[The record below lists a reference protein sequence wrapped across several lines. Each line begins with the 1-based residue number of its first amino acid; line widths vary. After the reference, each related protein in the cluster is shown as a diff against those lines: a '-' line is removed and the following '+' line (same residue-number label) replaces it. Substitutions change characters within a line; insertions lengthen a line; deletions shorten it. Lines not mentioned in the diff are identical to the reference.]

1 MKKLLGKRRRVNV
14 AQPFRLRSHD
24 NASFGETRH
33 SAEGATAVRAASH
46 RALVCLILL
55 VWPAVALAQS
65 VGTLRVTVVDPSG
78 AVIVGA
84 QVNVKPSAP
93 TGASAVSTATGAR
106 GDADFNLL
114 EPGRY
119 TIHVESPGFE
129 PYDARDVRVRAGDN
143 RREVKLAI
151 AKLAETVDVGRD
163 PRERASDPR
172 SDAFATILGQ
182 AQIDE
187 LPDDPD
193 EMEQA
198 LKDMAGPGAVL
209 RVNGFRGGR
218 LPSKDQI
225 QQIRFRRN
233 MFAADTHEAGNI
245 SVDITTKPG
254 LERWRGATNAGF
266 RGSGL
271 NARNAFAPV
280 KGDERNE
287 RYGFS
292 VSGPLW
298 AKHTSLAV
306 SADGTDAFDSKTI
319 VAALPTGYFADSI
332 RKPNTALNLSGRMEH
347 ALSRSQVLRAE
358 AQRNHTFSDNLG
370 VGDFDLVER
379 GYSQTRTDN
388 LFRISTSGSIRT
400 SLFNDFRF
408 QFRSEDTAYVSAS
421 LAPAVQVLNAFN
433 AGGAQIGGGRTVHQ
447 TDIADD
453 LDISIGKHAVRTGFL
468 VEAGQFRTDIRRNAT
483 GTFTFAS
490 LDAFNAGRPTTF
502 MRNVGD
508 PLVNVSAVQAGL
520 YIQDDFR
527 ARKDLT
533 ISGGIRQEYQSQ
545 VGGLHLGPRGGFAW
559 SPFKSGKTTVR
570 AGAGIFFDWF
580 DAQSYE
586 QTVQLDGT
594 HQQIETIIQPGYP
607 VAAAGGRAIA
617 LPSGRVAL
625 SPTLT
630 QPMLSE
636 LIVGVEQT
644 LPKEIRLNTMYIHRR
659 GRHALRGIN
668 VNAPL
673 ANGSRP
679 DPSAGPIT
687 EIASVAGS
695 QFDGLSV
702 NLNYMQPQRRMF
714 IAANYM
720 LSHSTNDTDSVFSLP
735 ANSYDLAA
743 ERGPAAGDARHR
755 FMSLVNLPLAA
766 RFRLATS
773 VRVQSA
779 LPYNITTGQDDNGDT
794 ISNDRPSGVGRN
806 TGRGR
811 AQADMGARLSWTI
824 GFGVRPAGG
833 IQGPQVRIVR
843 GDNADPLGSM
853 GGGGDMTK
861 RYGVE
866 LYVQSYN
873 LLNHTNALTF
883 SGVMT
888 SPFFGQPTGAAPPR
902 RVELGA
908 RLTF

>member
-1 MKKLLGKRRRVNV
+1 MLRKSNV
-14 AQPFRLRSHD
+14 AQPFRAAPAAVGRPEGLRYLWPPAFSQWTI
-24 NASFGETRH
+24 A
-33 SAEGATAVRAASH
+33 
-46 RALVCLILL
+46 CLILL
-55 VWPAVALAQS
+55 AWPAVALAQS

-84 QVNVKPSAP
+84 QVDVRPAAP
-93 TGASAVSTATGAR
+93 IGAAAVSMQTGAR

-129 PYDARDVRVRAGDN
+129 PHDARDVRVRPGDN

-254 LERWRGATNAGF
+254 LERWRGATSAGF
-266 RGSGL
+266 RGSAL
-271 NARNAFAPV
+271 NARNAFAPT

-298 AKHTSLAV
+298 AKHTSLAF

-347 ALSRSQVLRAE
+347 ALSTSQVLRAE

-370 VGDFDLVER
+370 VGDFDLSER
-379 GYSQTRTDN
+379 GYNQTRTDN
-388 LFRISTSGSIRT
+388 LFRLSTSGSIRK
-400 SLFNDFRF
+400 SLLNDFRF
-408 QFRSEDTAYVSAS
+408 QFRSEETSYASVS

-433 AGGAQIGGGRTVHQ
+433 AGGAQIGGGRTVRQ

-453 LDISIGKHAVRTGFL
+453 LDISIGRHALRTGFL
-468 VEAGQFRTDIRRNAT
+468 IEAGRFRTDVRRNAA

-490 LDAFNAGRPTTF
+490 LDAFNAGLPTTF
-502 MRNVGD
+502 ARNVGD
-508 PLVNVSAVQAGL
+508 PLVSVSAVQAGL

-527 ARKDLT
+527 VRKDLT
-533 ISGGIRQEYQSQ
+533 ISGGVRQEYQSQ
-545 VGGLHLGPRGGFAW
+545 VGGFHLGPRGGFAW
-559 SPFKSGKTTVR
+559 SPFKSGRTTLR

-594 HQQIETIIQPGYP
+594 HQQIETIVQPGYP
-607 VAAAGGRAIA
+607 IATAGGRAIA
-617 LPSGRVAL
+617 LPSGRIEL

-636 LIVGVEQT
+636 AIVGVEQM

-659 GRHALRGIN
+659 GHHALRGVN

-687 EIASVAGS
+687 EIASVASS

-720 LSHSTNDTDSVFSLP
+720 LSRSTNDTDSVFSLP

-755 FMSLVNLPLAA
+755 FMSLVNLPLVA

-779 LPYNITTGQDDNGDT
+779 LPYNITTGHDDNGDT
-794 ISNDRPSGVGRN
+794 ISNDRPTGVGRN
-806 TGRGR
+806 SGRGR
-811 AQADMGARLSWTI
+811 AQADIGARLSWTI

-833 IQGPQVRIVR
+833 VQGPQVRIVR
-843 GDNADPLGSM
+843 GDSADPLSSV
-853 GGGGDMTK
+853 GGGGDMNK
-861 RYGVE
+861 RYGIE

-873 LLNHTNALTF
+873 LLNHMNALNF

-888 SPFFGQPTGAAPPR
+888 SPFFGQPTSAAAPR
-902 RVELGA
+902 RIELGA